1 MTDEIIIGFA
11 SSETYVFD
19 GQLTFVTKDVEGVS
33 LTWDVVKDKIEY
45 VLIKNKLAIEVQQ

>member
-1 MTDEIIIGFA
+1 MSDEIIMGFA
-11 SSETYVFD
+11 SGETYVLD
-19 GQLTFVTKDVEGVS
+19 GQLTLVTKDVEGVS

>member
-33 LTWDVVKDKIEY
+33 LTWEVVKDKIEY